1 MAQASTREVIE
12 GIFADAATGDLD
24 RVLRW
29 WSDDGTLEDVSIAR
43 AFIGKEELR
52 EYLRW
57 YYAAL
62 PEVRYEPIRLLV
74 DGPTAVVE
82 WQQSTRVVGE
92 FDGIPPS
99 DQEVYL
105 HAIDVFDV
113 RDGLIQH
120 EVSWYGDAW
129 LRQRLHGETGSDVR
143 PALPLTPPLHA
154 DGTRF
159 GGSTK

>member
-1 MAQASTREVIE
+1 MAEASTRDVIE
-12 GIFADAATGDLD
+12 GIFADAATGNLE
-24 RVLRW
+24 RVLQW

-43 AFIGKEELR
+43 AFVGKDEIR

-62 PEVRYEPIRLLV
+62 PEVQYEPIRLLV
-74 DGPTAVVE
+74 DGPTAMVE
-82 WQQSTRVVGE
+82 WQQTARVAAE
-92 FDGIPPS
+92 FDGIPAS
-99 DQEVYL
+99 GQEVYL

-129 LRQRLHGETGSDVR
+129 LRQRLQGVTGADIR